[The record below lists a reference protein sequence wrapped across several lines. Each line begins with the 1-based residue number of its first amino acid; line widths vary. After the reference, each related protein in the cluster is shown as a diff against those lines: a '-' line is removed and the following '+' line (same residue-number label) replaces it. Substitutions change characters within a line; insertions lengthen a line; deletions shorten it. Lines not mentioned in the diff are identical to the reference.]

1 MTRPRFLVVDDD
13 ELVQRA
19 LGRVVCRYGEMVT
32 ASALQEALA
41 LLSDGSAWN
50 AFLFDV
56 QLPDGSGLDL
66 LAKARATYPV
76 TPAMILTGSNEDAA
90 ANAAYDLRAHYVIKP
105 VVTGRIEQFLRD
117 AMRDNSISL
126 VLQAWRIRYGLSEA
140 EADLLGRT
148 ALGESRRAI
157 AAARDTSAETIKKQ
171 IAHLLGK
178 TGDDSL
184 HAAAERLLR
193 DVAGVRS

>member
-1 MTRPRFLVVDDD
+1 
-13 ELVQRA
+13 VQRA
-19 LGRVVCRYGEMVT
+19 LRRVVCRYGEMVT
-32 ASALQEALA
+32 ASTFQEALSLVSA
-41 LLSDGSAWN
+41 GSVWS

-66 LAKARATYPV
+66 LARARGTHPV
-76 TPAMILTGSNEDAA
+76 TPAMILTGSNEDTA

-117 AMRDNSISL
+117 ATSLDAAVSL
-126 VLQAWRIRYGLSEA
+126 VLQEWTTRYGLSEA

-148 ALGESRRAI
+148 ALGESRRTI
-157 AAARDTSAETIKKQ
+157 AAARDTSPETIKKQ
-171 IAHLLGK
+171 IANLLGK

-193 DVAGVRS
+193 DVARV